1 MGGTGSSDFVL
12 VTVAILDDGLVEHVG
27 NNSAGN
33 ALSLITLN
41 TIVRH
46 RASLDVAVG
55 DFTAGSETGSD
66 STRTAVNLF
75 VVDGHILHAETG
87 HRTRDNGE
95 ETGKDWSFDMTIAD
109 DVSTAVVVT
118 LEALHARGQRG
129 ELLIVHV
136 DVGHLLD
143 VYLAVAGGVDV
154 FVNRQQVVHVGYL
167 ERSVLR
173 ASSIQRQYLVGQDG
187 HREVQSVEAV
197 GVVSHK
203 LDGHLVAGTHHHADV
218 RLLAIDLAE
227 ENGVAFLVGQLGV
240 LRIIA
245 VIDHH
250 VVARLAVAAHRLGS
264 DGTAQQNE
272 MLARSTQRQLA
283 LIVVAVGR
291 VVASLVVNLVI
302 YGIRIERHNAALA
315 VVVVLRRHLQAP
327 YGIER
332 HGLLGCHF
340 AVGGI
345 EVALA
350 VRLCVPAYKLV
361 VQAALALGIRSQ
373 LEGRHEEA
381 VVGLEHLVVGAGDAV
396 MVGVERQPCAVRHIV
411 GVGEHG
417 LIVERMEEY

>member
-1 MGGTGSSDFVL
+1 MVGK
-12 VTVAILDDGLVEHVG
+12 AIPDERRIGL
-27 NNSAGN
+27 
-33 ALSLITLN
+33 
-41 TIVRH
+41 
-46 RASLDVAVG
+46 
-55 DFTAGSETGSD
+55 
-66 STRTAVNLF
+66 
-75 VVDGHILHAETG
+75 
-87 HRTRDNGE
+87 RTRQGSHGGCYILVA
-95 ETGKDWSFDMTIAD
+95 GKGVVLGIAVENLAFAGQSSGKGTCECIAFNSGKGAVYD
-109 DVSTAVVVT
+109 AEVLHGTAKVVEQAYGSAPSRCHHHVLDLEAAAVVVA
-118 LEALHARGQRG
+118 LEALHARGQRR
-129 ELLIVHV
+129 EHLFFHV

-154 FVNRQQVVHVGYL
+154 IVNRQQVVHVGYL

-173 ASSIQRQYLVGQDG
+173 AGSIQRQYLVGQDG

-197 GVVSHK
+197 DVVSHK

-218 RLLAIDLAE
+218 RLLAIDRAE
-227 ENGVAFLVGQLGV
+227 ENGVAFLVGQLGCP
-240 LRIIA
+240 RIIA

-250 VVARLAVAAHRLGS
+250 VVARRAVAAHRLGR

-291 VVASLVVNLVI
+291 AVTSLVVNLVI
-302 YGIRIERHNAALA
+302 YGIRIERHDAALA
-315 VVVVLRRHLQAP
+315 VFVVLRRHLQAP

-332 HGLLGCHF
+332 HGLLGRQL